1 MKYLIKG
8 RFIEEN
14 TSGRD
19 QEEIFSMIEM
29 SVHPSLEMLEKSI
42 LEKKIEGG
50 LVDRRERRVFYH

>member
-50 LVDRRERRVFYH
+50 LVPA